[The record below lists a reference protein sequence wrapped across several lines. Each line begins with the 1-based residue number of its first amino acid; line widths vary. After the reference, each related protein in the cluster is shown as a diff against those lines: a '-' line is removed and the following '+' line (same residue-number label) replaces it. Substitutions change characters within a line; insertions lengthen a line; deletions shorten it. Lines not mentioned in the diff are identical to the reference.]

1 MRTDR
6 LIDCLVADL
15 APADQKLVLRKL
27 VLALSAGLAA
37 AFGQTFLVMDVYQE
51 LQAVDKIALLCQFV
65 LASIVIVIAVA
76 FLLRAVNPGSEIR
89 GFAAFAVLPLGAI
102 IAVLPLGIAM
112 IHRPISDGILPY
124 SGAPACLIYIPLFA
138 VVPFALIGWALRSGA
153 PTHLAR
159 TGAVAGLLAGALS
172 AFACALPCSN
182 TLFVALALY
191 HGVALELCAG
201 MGARVGSSAL
211 RW

>member
-15 APADQKLVLRKL
+15 VPVDKKLVSRKF
-27 VLALSAGLAA
+27 VIAVSTGAAA
-37 AFGQTFLVMDVYQE
+37 AFAQAILFLEFSQKLRTIDQ
-51 LQAVDKIALLCQFV
+51 IALVSQLLFAWV
-65 LASIVIVIAVA
+65 VIGITST

-89 GFAAFAVLPLGAI
+89 GFAALAVLPLGAI
-102 IAVLPLGIAM
+102 AAVLPLAIAM
-112 IHRPISDGILPY
+112 IHRPISDGILAD

-138 VVPFALIGWALRSGA
+138 IVPFALIAWALRSGA

-172 AFACALPCSN
+172 AFACALPCAN
-182 TLFVALALY
+182 TAFVALALC
-191 HGVALELCAG
+191 HGVALEICAG
-201 MGARVGSSAL
+201 MGTRVGSSAL